1 MKTVAHAGFGD
12 EYFNNSENTE
22 AENDKQFLHRYKR
35 VLSSKSMEES
45 MVKTNNNNV
54 L

>member
-1 MKTVAHAGFGD
+1 MVAHTGFGD

-22 AENDKQFLHRYKR
+22 AAENEKQFLHKYKS
-35 VLSSKSMEES
+35 VLSSKTSEET
-45 MVKTNNNNV
+45 MVKTNNYV